1 MPHPEPI
8 TVARVGKLRSVRKV
22 GRWESNPP
30 EVEWVSHKKTW
41 FWCLKNRN
49 KLQASVPYSKAGN
62 SGSGE

>member
-41 FWCLKNRN
+41 FWCLKYRN
-49 KLQASVPYSKAGN
+49 KSPTAKQETQALGSEKA
-62 SGSGE
+62 